1 MLPIRTRAAKPM
13 HHRCLCRIS
22 RHALTALHSAFTFHA
37 AYAQRVARYAFG
49 RWGSCVVC
57 DDAVVYVAWRV
68 GRVGSAAWPAAHEP
82 QGAQVVTYKGHQK
95 AVVCV
100 ALSDPPD
107 ST

>member
-1 MLPIRTRAAKPM
+1 MRGA
-13 HHRCLCRIS
+13 
-22 RHALTALHSAFTFHA
+22 
-37 AYAQRVARYAFG
+37 
-49 RWGSCVVC
+49 
-57 DDAVVYVAWRV
+57 V